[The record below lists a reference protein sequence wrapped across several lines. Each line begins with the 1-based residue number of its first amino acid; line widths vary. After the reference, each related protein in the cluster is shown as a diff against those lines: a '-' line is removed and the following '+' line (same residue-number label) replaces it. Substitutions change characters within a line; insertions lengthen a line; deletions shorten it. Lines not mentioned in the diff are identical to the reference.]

1 MSEKKRARPAT
12 PAKEI
17 MERAADADPAAPD
30 TPLSGASKATTP
42 PHPKKR
48 PTCRPER
55 AGAGPARTGAAL
67 RLPAGRTPPG
77 R

>member
-48 PTCRPER
+48 PTLPPGARRRR
-55 AGAGPARTGAAL
+55 AG
-67 RLPAGRTPPG
+67 
-77 R
+77 